1 MWLLLILTIICF
13 VSVLVE
19 NENDAAR
26 TACLPPI
33 VRGLGSRAR
42 LFSDKDLG
50 LMLEQWSGDT
60 AASRL
65 RSSYNGPFSAAPL
78 EEALAC

>member
-19 NENDAAR
+19 NENDAAT
-26 TACLPPI
+26 TACVL
-33 VRGLGSRAR
+33 VMGLCAR
-42 LFSDKDLG
+42 LFSDKDPG

-60 AASRL
+60 TASRL
-65 RSSYNGPFSAAPL
+65 RQGHNGPFSASPL

>member
-13 VSVLVE
+13 VSVRVE

-26 TACLPPI
+26 
-33 VRGLGSRAR
+33 RASDGDGTQ
-42 LFSDKDLG
+42 LSCASLLDKDPG

-65 RSSYNGPFSAAPL
+65 RRGHNGLCSAAPL